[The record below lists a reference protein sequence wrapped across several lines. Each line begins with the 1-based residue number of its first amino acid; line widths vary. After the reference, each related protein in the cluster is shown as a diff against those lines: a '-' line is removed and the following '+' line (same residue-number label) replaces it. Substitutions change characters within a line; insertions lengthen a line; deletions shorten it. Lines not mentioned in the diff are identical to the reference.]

1 MASRKSKG
9 PNGERGGRLMKAMM
23 CEANRKEDRM
33 CGKQMERRQPWGRA
47 QSAALAAQWLCLK
60 SPETPGIV
68 GMSVPCLRASH
79 STRKGTNF
87 AAGCCPGCLTAAP
100 CSGFG
105 EEPENLLSSSQQGW
119 VGTQTLDIRGSHL
132 RACPSALKS
141 AAPLILTTLIS

>member
-79 STRKGTNF
+79 STRKGRILRLGAVLAVPPLLLAVVLVKSLRTCSPPPSK
-87 AAGCCPGCLTAAP
+87 AGWAPRHLT
-100 CSGFG
+100 FG
-105 EEPENLLSSSQQGW
+105 VRIAELALL
-119 VGTQTLDIRGSHL
+119 H
-132 RACPSALKS
+132 
-141 AAPLILTTLIS
+141 